1 MSEVT
6 KETIEKV
13 YAEIEKIAGDIDS
26 LRTVLVT
33 LFAATLTGLSDE
45 KVEEQLIRIAELVDN
60 NRKLPEEIKP
70 NGAQERK

>member
-60 NRKLPEEIKP
+60 NRKPPEEIKP